1 METTRKKELKQQ
13 AKELSPIA
21 GILLVNNTKNDKL
34 FIEAMNNIKRL
45 NGLMF
50 QLKSGTLMN
59 KGLVNDWNSYGEDAF
74 TFEVLESFKTEGKSV
89 YQVKKEL
96 AEAKEK
102 WLTEKQPYGEHGYN

>member
-13 AKELSPIA
+13 AKELSPIV
-21 GILLVNNTKNDKL
+21 GILLVTNTKNDKV
-34 FIEAMNNIKRL
+34 FIDAMNNIKRL

-102 WLTEKQPYGEHGYN
+102 WLTEKHPYGERGYN

>member
-21 GILLVNNTKNDKL
+21 GILLVTNTINDKV